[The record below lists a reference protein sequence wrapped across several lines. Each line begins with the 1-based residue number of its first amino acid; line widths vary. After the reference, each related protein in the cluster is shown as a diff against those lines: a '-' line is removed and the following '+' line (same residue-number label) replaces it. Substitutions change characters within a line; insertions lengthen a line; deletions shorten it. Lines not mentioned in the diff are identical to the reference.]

1 MDPVFSVKIDNP
13 GRRFLS
19 ASAGPP
25 PLAPGALL
33 LYTEGGKEAEPV
45 KSVLIRMNQYRAQ
58 ASGAERGV
66 LDCVL
71 ENPEAAAQYSIHRL
85 AELSYTSPST
95 VVRICRKLG
104 FEGYRD
110 LQKSLLYE
118 VAIRQENK
126 TRRGGELEHTD
137 QLTDIID
144 KVTYRNIASLEN
156 SRMLVEPEAIRKSV
170 DLICASGTVLLFGM
184 GASFLVAQDAY
195 QKFLRVGKSC
205 ALSEDIHCQYVHAR
219 NAGPDDV
226 AIIISY
232 TGYTEEILR
241 CAKSLRR
248 QGTPIIAITRFEPS
262 PLSQMSDCNL
272 YVVAMEETF
281 RSGAMSSRIAQLN
294 MIDILYTAYF
304 NRNYDQSLRNFER
317 TQISKKDL

>member
-1 MDPVFSVKIDNP
+1 MKN
-13 GRRFLS
+13 
-19 ASAGPP
+19 
-25 PLAPGALL
+25 
-33 LYTEGGKEAEPV
+33 
-45 KSVLIRMNQYRAQ
+45 VLIRMNQYRAQ

-66 LDCVL
+66 LDWVL
-71 ENPEAAAQYSIHRL
+71 ENPEAAAQCSIHRL

-110 LQKSLLYE
+110 LQKSLLCE
-118 VAIRQENK
+118 LAIRQEN
-126 TRRGGELEHTD
+126 RAERSGQLEYID

-156 SRMLVEPEAIRKSV
+156 SRMLMEPEVIRKSV

-195 QKFLRVGKSC
+195 QKLLRVGKPC
-205 ALSEDIHCQYVHAR
+205 ALSEDIHCQYLLAR
-219 NAGPDDV
+219 NAGPSDV

-232 TGYTEEILR
+232 TGCTEEILR
-241 CAKSLRR
+241 CARDLRR

-304 NRNYDQSLRNFER
+304 NRNSDLSIRHFEK
-317 TQISKKDL
+317 TQISKQNL

>member
-1 MDPVFSVKIDNP
+1 MKN
-13 GRRFLS
+13 
-19 ASAGPP
+19 
-25 PLAPGALL
+25 
-33 LYTEGGKEAEPV
+33 
-45 KSVLIRMNQYRAQ
+45 VLIRMNQYRAQ

-66 LDCVL
+66 LDWVL
-71 ENPEAAAQYSIHRL
+71 ENPEAASQCSIHRL
-85 AELSYTSPST
+85 AEQSYTSPST

-118 VAIRQENK
+118 LAIRQENK
-126 TRRGGELEHTD
+126 ADPSGQLEYTD

-156 SRMLVEPEAIRKSV
+156 SRMLIEPEVIRRSV
-170 DLICASGTVLLFGM
+170 DLICASSTVLLFGM

-195 QKFLRVGKSC
+195 QKFIRVGKRC
-205 ALSEDIHCQYVHAR
+205 AISEDIHCQYVHAR
-219 NAGPDDV
+219 NARPADA

-241 CAKSLRR
+241 CAKDLRR
-248 QGTPIIAITRFEPS
+248 QGAPMIAITRFEPS
-262 PLSQMSDCNL
+262 PLSQLADCNL

-304 NRNYDQSLRNFER
+304 NRSYDQSIRHFER
-317 TQISKKDL
+317 TQISKENL

>member
-1 MDPVFSVKIDNP
+1 MKN
-13 GRRFLS
+13 
-19 ASAGPP
+19 
-25 PLAPGALL
+25 
-33 LYTEGGKEAEPV
+33 
-45 KSVLIRMNQYRAQ
+45 VLIRMNQYRAQ

-66 LDCVL
+66 LDWVL
-71 ENPEAAAQYSIHRL
+71 ENPEAASQCSIHRL
-85 AELSYTSPST
+85 AEQSYTSPST

-110 LQKSLLYE
+110 LQKSLLCE
-118 VAIRQENK
+118 LAIHQENK
-126 TRRGGELEHTD
+126 ADPSGQLEYTD

-156 SRMLVEPEAIRKSV
+156 SRMLIEPEVIRRSV
-170 DLICASGTVLLFGM
+170 DLICASSTVLLFGM

-195 QKFLRVGKSC
+195 QKFIRVGKRC

-219 NAGPDDV
+219 NAGPSDV

-241 CAKSLRR
+241 CARDLRR
-248 QGTPIIAITRFEPS
+248 QGTPIVAITRFEPS

-294 MIDILYTAYF
+294 MIDILFTAYF
-304 NRNYDQSLRNFER
+304 NRSYDLSIRHFEK
-317 TQISKKDL
+317 TQISKQDL

>member
-1 MDPVFSVKIDNP
+1 MKN
-13 GRRFLS
+13 
-19 ASAGPP
+19 
-25 PLAPGALL
+25 
-33 LYTEGGKEAEPV
+33 
-45 KSVLIRMNQYRAQ
+45 VLIRMNQYRAQ

-66 LDCVL
+66 LDWVL
-71 ENPEAAAQYSIHRL
+71 ENPEAAAQCSIHRL

-110 LQKSLLYE
+110 LQKSLLCE
-118 VAIRQENK
+118 LAIRQEN
-126 TRRGGELEHTD
+126 RAERSGQLEYID

-156 SRMLVEPEAIRKSV
+156 SRMLMEPEVIRKSV

-195 QKFLRVGKSC
+195 QKFIRVGKRC
-205 ALSEDIHCQYVHAR
+205 AISEDIHCQYVHAR
-219 NAGPDDV
+219 NARPADA

-241 CAKSLRR
+241 CAKDLRR
-248 QGTPIIAITRFEPS
+248 QGAPMIAMTRFEPS
-262 PLSQMSDCNL
+262 PLSQLADCNL

-304 NRNYDQSLRNFER
+304 NRSYDQSIRHFER
-317 TQISKKDL
+317 TQISKENL